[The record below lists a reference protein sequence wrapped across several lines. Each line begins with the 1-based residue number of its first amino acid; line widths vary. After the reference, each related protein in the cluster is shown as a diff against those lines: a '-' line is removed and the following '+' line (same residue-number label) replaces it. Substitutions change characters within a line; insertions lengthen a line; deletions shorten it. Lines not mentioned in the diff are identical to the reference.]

1 VEREIECFHPLLTGV
16 NQVPTG
22 DGAGTEA
29 PAGGEPLPN
38 GLGVLVRAGA
48 SLRRALLVSL
58 ALLLVSLAELAA
70 LVLYPGPEVAV
81 VWGEESSLPLVE
93 VP

>member
-1 VEREIECFHPLLTGV
+1 MDQAIESFQPLLTQA
-16 NQVPTG
+16 NQMPTG
-22 DGAGTEA
+22 VESGIGLHAGHEQ
-29 PAGGEPLPN
+29 LPS

-58 ALLLVSLAELAA
+58 VLLLVSLAELA
-70 LVLYPGPEVAV
+70 VLILLPGPEVAV
-81 VWGEESSLPLVE
+81 VWGEKSNIPLVE